1 MDYIDY
7 INYKLKD
14 NYIEFIESSF
24 EYDKS
29 NIEFSSKEKSDSFLS
44 MIYYIEEGLENDLF
58 MIYFQPQ
65 YNIITGEL
73 VGAEALAR
81 LKDKDGKIFSPAF
94 FIPVAECTNQIYKLE
109 QWIAKT
115 ALEHKKNWEDK
126 GIDRYSIS
134 INLSAKS
141 LIHDKHFEEL
151 LTIIKS
157 SNVNLNTVIIE
168 VTETAIIP
176 NANKAFDNL
185 KTLKDLGIKI
195 ALDDFGTGFSSL
207 SHLEDLPVDIIK
219 FDRSLIKKI
228 PDNSKTCSIIKAFV
242 SLSQDLGYDVIA
254 EGIENEEQL
263 VFLKELRCLNGQGF
277 LFAKPVPANELMQ
290 DCNCK

>member
-29 NIEFSSKEKSDSFLS
+29 NVEFSSKEKSDSFLS

-109 QWIAKT
+109 QWIVKT

>member
-14 NYIEFIESSF
+14 NYIKFIETSL
-24 EYDKS
+24 ELDKNS
-29 NIEFSSKEKSDSFLS
+29 IEFSSKEKSDSFLS

-65 YNIITGEL
+65 YNLITGEL
-73 VGAEALAR
+73 IGAEALAR
-81 LKDKDGKIFSPAF
+81 LKDKKGQIFSPAF

-109 QWIAKT
+109 QWIVKT

-126 GIDRYSIS
+126 GIHNYSIS

-141 LIHDKHFEEL
+141 LIHDKHFKKL
-151 LTIIKS
+151 LDIIKS
-157 SNVNLNTVIIE
+157 SNVNLSTVIIE

-176 NANKAFDNL
+176 NANIAFENL

-228 PDNSKTCSIIKAFV
+228 PGNSKTCSIIKAFV
-242 SLSQDLGYDVIA
+242 TLSQDLGYDVIA
-254 EGIENEEQL
+254 EGIESEEQL
-263 VFLKELRCLNGQGF
+263 EFLKELRCLNGQGF
-277 LFAKPVPANELMQ
+277 LFAKPVPPNELMQ
-290 DCNCK
+290 NCK

>member
-109 QWIAKT
+109 QWIVKT

-242 SLSQDLGYDVIA
+242 SLSHDLGYDVIA

>member
-109 QWIAKT
+109 QWIVKT